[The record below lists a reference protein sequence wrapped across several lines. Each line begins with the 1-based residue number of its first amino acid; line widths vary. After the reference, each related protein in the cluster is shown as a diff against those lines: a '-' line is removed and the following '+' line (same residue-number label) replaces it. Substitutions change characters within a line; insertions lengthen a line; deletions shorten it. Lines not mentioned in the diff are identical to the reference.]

1 MIRQDQQVDIV
12 ITCEKGAQP
21 MLAGELRDLGLEPLP
36 LTDRAVSVAGTFR
49 DAMRL
54 NLHLRSAQRVLFT
67 LTSFVSS
74 DADALYKSALQEP
87 WEELLFEDGYFSI
100 TADVEAPDIR
110 DPRFAVLKLKDAIAD
125 RILSQCGR
133 RPDSGPERG
142 RAVLH
147 LHWTENRASV
157 YLDTSGEPLHRR
169 GYRTEGGEAP
179 LRETLAAAIV
189 LATEWRGGGA
199 FVNPMCG
206 SGTLAIEAALIAMR
220 KAPGLLR
227 RHYGFQ
233 HVRGYRESE
242 WKELVR
248 QAEADIRSP
257 PASCRIIATDIDPRA
272 VEIARANADRA
283 GVADRIEFGVC
294 DIAGTEVP
302 PPPGVLV
309 VNPPYGRRLGTDRSI
324 EELYRRIGDFF
335 KRRGAGYRGYVFT
348 ANLTA
353 AKRIGLRSRRRLILY
368 NANLEGRL
376 IEFDLYSGSRK
387 NRKDHS

>member
-1 MIRQDQQVDIV
+1 MILEDQQVDLV
-12 ITCEKGAQP
+12 VTCEKGVLP
-21 MLAGELRDLGLEPLP
+21 LLACELHQLGLQPKP
-36 LTDRAVSVAGTFR
+36 LTDRAVSVPGTFR

-54 NLHLRSAQRVLFT
+54 NLYLRTAQRVLYPVVAFAAP
-67 LTSFVSS
+67 
-74 DADALYKSALQEP
+74 DADALYNAAWRAP
-87 WEELLFEDGYFSI
+87 WESLLFEDGYFSI
-100 TADVEAPDIR
+100 TADVVAPGIR
-110 DPRFAVLKLKDAIAD
+110 DPRFAALTLKDAIAD
-125 RILSQCGR
+125 RIRSQRGR
-133 RPDSGPERG
+133 RPDSGPDRG

-147 LHWTENRASV
+147 LHWAVGLASV

-169 GYRTEGGEAP
+169 TYRTEGGYAP

-189 LATEWRGGGA
+189 LATNWRGESP

-206 SGTLAIEAALIAMR
+206 SGTLAIEAALLAMR

-257 PASCRIIATDIDPRA
+257 PVACRIIATDIDARA

-294 DIAGTEVP
+294 DIAETDLP

-309 VNPPYGRRLGTDRSI
+309 VNPPYGRRLRTERSL
-324 EELYRRIGDFF
+324 EDLYGRIGDFF
-335 KRRGAGYRGYVFT
+335 KQRGAGYRGYVFT
-348 ANLTA
+348 ANLAA
-353 AKRIGLRSRRRLILY
+353 AKKIGLRSRRRLTLY

-387 NRKDHS
+387 IRKDHS